1 VSVAAIIAI
10 LVVLVILAAA
20 VAVASR
26 MVRRSA
32 ERRSLGPDYRRMA
45 DDVGTRK
52 ANAEYDKR
60 YRRVEALGIKPL
72 SQQRRTLYRT
82 QWVAAQETFIN
93 NPAGSVR
100 TAAALVTAVAGDRGY
115 EVADSD
121 QLLADL
127 SVYYGN
133 QLDGYRS
140 ALTATE
146 EADDTTTE
154 QLRQAL
160 LGYRA
165 MFRELAEISDS
176 DETAAATAP
185 AATTGT
191 GGARAQAADAAPERI
206 GNHAIR

>member
-1 VSVAAIIAI
+1 MSVAAIIVI
-10 LVVLVILAAA
+10 LVVVVILA
-20 VAVASR
+20 VAVALASR
-26 MVRRSA
+26 TLRRSA
-32 ERRSLGPDYRRMA
+32 ERRSLGPEYRRMA

-60 YRRVEALGIKPL
+60 HRRVEGLGIKPL
-72 SQQRRTLYRT
+72 SRERRTLYST
-82 QWVAAQETFIN
+82 QWVAAQEAFIN
-93 NPAGSVR
+93 NPPESVR
-100 TAAALVTAVAGDRGY
+100 TAAALVTAVAADRGY

-127 SVYYGN
+127 SVYYGS

-140 ALTATE
+140 ALTVTE

-176 DETAAATAP
+176 DETAAATAT

-191 GGARAQAADAAPERI
+191 GGAPAQAADAAPERA